1 MTIGI
6 FLCMVVL
13 VALAATFIV
22 LLVKK
27 WEIDLWM
34 QIHGDRFLS
43 KLFSCDF
50 CMSFWAGVICALVVV
65 MIMDSGWLMCIPVFS
80 APITRYLL

>member
-1 MTIGI
+1 MTIGS
-6 FLCMVVL
+6 FLCIVVL

-34 QIHGDRFLS
+34 QIHGDELTSR
-43 KLFSCDF
+43 LFGCDF
-50 CMSFWAGVICALVVV
+50 CMSFWAGVICTLVVV
-65 MIMDSGWLMCIPVFS
+65 MITDSAWVFCIPVFS